1 MKIAAFYENILEGR
15 LDLGISE
22 EEALKQACEAG
33 MERIYIGYPNL
44 HAQEETLLPLF
55 ARLGIEVEGL
65 HAFFDFGM
73 KPEDEGYRDV
83 IDPAKKAGARNVLL
97 VPGMIRKENA
107 LSFEAQREH
116 MAKAMEKAVAYG
128 KKQGIDVGM
137 EDFDGKAAP
146 FSSIDGLKW
155 FLDRIPG
162 LSCCFDTGN
171 FVVYEEDALLAFE
184 TFQEKITVVHIKD
197 RAASPLHPDDRPF
210 VTEKGT
216 SLYPAPAG
224 QGMMPI
230 LEIIKRL
237 DKKGFSGTLVAELY
251 GCRPKY
257 MLEGILDS
265 VRWLKK
271 AIQ

>member
-83 IDPAKKAGARNVLL
+83 IDLAKKAGARNVLL

-116 MAKAMEKAVAYG
+116 MAKAMEKAV
-128 KKQGIDVGM
+128 I
-137 EDFDGKAAP
+137 
-146 FSSIDGLKW
+146 
-155 FLDRIPG
+155 RIN
-162 LSCCFDTGN
+162 LF
-171 FVVYEEDALLAFE
+171 
-184 TFQEKITVVHIKD
+184 
-197 RAASPLHPDDRPF
+197 
-210 VTEKGT
+210 
-216 SLYPAPAG
+216 
-224 QGMMPI
+224 
-230 LEIIKRL
+230 
-237 DKKGFSGTLVAELY
+237 
-251 GCRPKY
+251 
-257 MLEGILDS
+257 
-265 VRWLKK
+265 
-271 AIQ
+271 